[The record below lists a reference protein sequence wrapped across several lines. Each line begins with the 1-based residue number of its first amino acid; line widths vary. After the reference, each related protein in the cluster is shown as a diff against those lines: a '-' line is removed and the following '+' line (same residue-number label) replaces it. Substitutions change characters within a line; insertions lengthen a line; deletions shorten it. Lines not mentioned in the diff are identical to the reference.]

1 MNESQK
7 KGVRAQALHVFDV
20 RAQALEEEA
29 SAHRMDALRLEDAR

>member
-7 KGVRAQALHVFDV
+7 KGV